1 MKRRHSIGCRLYVV
15 YYFLIEK
22 ISEIEVKTLR
32 THHLIEGAFAVLS
45 TVVTALF
52 GGWDAA
58 LKILV
63 FLMIVDY
70 VTGFLAAYKY
80 KRVNSDVMFWGGIR
94 KGIVFIVVII
104 AVLLDELINGGLPIV
119 RTLAL
124 YYYIAREGL
133 SVAENLGLL
142 NVPMPQQMIDA
153 LTQLQGEKET
163 RAVDTIIETAAT
175 QEEQVTPISSEVS
188 IAEVKSDDHHAE
200 DQKEAK

>member
-1 MKRRHSIGCRLYVV
+1 M
-15 YYFLIEK
+15 
-22 ISEIEVKTLR
+22 R
-32 THHLIEGAFAVLS
+32 THHLIEGAFAVMG

-63 FLMIVDY
+63 CLMIVDY
-70 VTGFLAAYKY
+70 LTGFLAAYKH

-94 KGIVFIVVII
+94 KGIVFVVIII

-133 SVAENLGLL
+133 SVTENLALL

-153 LTQLQGEKET
+153 LTQLQGEKEP
-163 RAVDTIIETAAT
+163 RAVDTIIETATT

-188 IAEVKSDDHHAE
+188 IAEVKSDE
-200 DQKEAK
+200 KQKEAK

>member
-1 MKRRHSIGCRLYVV
+1 M
-15 YYFLIEK
+15 
-22 ISEIEVKTLR
+22 R
-32 THHLIEGAFAVLS
+32 THHLIEGAFAIFG
-45 TVVTALF
+45 TVMTALF

-153 LTQLQGEKET
+153 LTQLQGEKEPRT
-163 RAVDTIIETAAT
+163 VDTIIETAAT
-175 QEEQVTPISSEVS
+175 QEEQVTPISSEMS
-188 IAEVKSDDHHAE
+188 IAEVKMDDQTIE
-200 DQKEAK
+200 NQKEAK

>member
-1 MKRRHSIGCRLYVV
+1 M
-15 YYFLIEK
+15 
-22 ISEIEVKTLR
+22 R
-32 THHLIEGAFAVLS
+32 THHLIEGAFAIFG
-45 TVVTALF
+45 TVMTALF

-153 LTQLQGEKET
+153 LTQLQGEKEPRT
-163 RAVDTIIETAAT
+163 VDTIIETAAT

-188 IAEVKSDDHHAE
+188 IAEVKSDDHHDE
-200 DQKEAK
+200 NQKEAK

>member
-1 MKRRHSIGCRLYVV
+1 M
-15 YYFLIEK
+15 
-22 ISEIEVKTLR
+22 R
-32 THHLIEGAFAVLS
+32 THHLIEGAFAIFG
-45 TVVTALF
+45 TVMTALF

-153 LTQLQGEKET
+153 LTQLQGEKEPRT
-163 RAVDTIIETAAT
+163 VDTIIETAAT

-188 IAEVKSDDHHAE
+188 IAEVKSDDHHDE
-200 DQKEAK
+200 NQKEEK

>member
-1 MKRRHSIGCRLYVV
+1 MLG
-15 YYFLIEK
+15 
-22 ISEIEVKTLR
+22 
-32 THHLIEGAFAVLS
+32 

-94 KGIVFIVVII
+94 KGVVFIVVII

-153 LTQLQGEKET
+153 LTQLQGEKEPRT
-163 RAVDTIIETAAT
+163 VDTIIETAAT

-188 IAEVKSDDHHAE
+188 IAEVKSDVHHDE
-200 DQKEAK
+200 NQKEAK

>member
-1 MKRRHSIGCRLYVV
+1 MRRRHSIGCRLYVV

-22 ISEIEVKTLR
+22 ISETEVKTLR
-32 THHLIEGAFAVLS
+32 THHLIEGAFAVLG

-153 LTQLQGEKET
+153 LTQLQGEKEP

-175 QEEQVTPISSEVS
+175 QEEQVMPISSEVS
-188 IAEVKSDDHHAE
+188 IAEVKSDDHHDE
-200 DQKEAK
+200 NQKEAK

>member
-1 MKRRHSIGCRLYVV
+1 
-15 YYFLIEK
+15 
-22 ISEIEVKTLR
+22 LR
-32 THHLIEGAFAVLS
+32 THHLIEGAFAIFG
-45 TVVTALF
+45 TVMTALF

-153 LTQLQGEKET
+153 LTQLQGEKEPRT
-163 RAVDTIIETAAT
+163 VDTIIETAAT

-188 IAEVKSDDHHAE
+188 IAEVKSDDHHDE
-200 DQKEAK
+200 NQKEAK

>member
-1 MKRRHSIGCRLYVV
+1 M
-15 YYFLIEK
+15 
-22 ISEIEVKTLR
+22 R
-32 THHLIEGAFAVLS
+32 THHLIEGAFAVLG

-142 NVPMPQQMIDA
+142 NVPMPQQMVDA
-153 LTQLQGEKET
+153 LTQLQGEKEP

-175 QEEQVTPISSEVS
+175 HEEQVTPISSEVS
-188 IAEVKSDDHHAE
+188 ISEVKSDDHQDE
-200 DQKEAK
+200 KQKEAK